1 MSTEENKYAVLMETN
16 GKEFESWMYFLKYNG
31 NEDALKYLA
40 KQLESIEFYI
50 LDELSTFDIDLE
62 HLLSERTAKEMT
74 KVELNSV
81 MYHRKFDGKLK
92 KIDLGLSKRDSNDKK
107 ILKCFKAL
115 GVGKIDDFIDEED
128 IDAEDRA
135 EPGHE
140 QVDDSGTEY
149 EYNISSDEESE
160 SESDRK
166 HRREGRDKKRDDS
179 SEDEGERRKKKDK
192 LKKK

>member
-1 MSTEENKYAVLMETN
+1 MSLKSAARFIIAFGILFGLLYGFLMPETFTSYKAQTLLVN
-16 GKEFESWMYFLKYNG
+16 GPTHPMS
-31 NEDALKYLA
+31 DA
-40 KQLESIEFYI
+40 EIE
-50 LDELSTFDIDLE
+50 
-62 HLLSERTAKEMT
+62 
-74 KVELNSV
+74 
-81 MYHRKFDGKLK
+81 
-92 KIDLGLSKRDSNDKK
+92 
-107 ILKCFKAL
+107 KAL

-179 SEDEGERRKKKDK
+179 SEDEGERRKNKDK